1 MGLVVTP
8 LDWAPIF
15 EWYMARCLVE
25 NGQHNNIP
33 SVQFGNIEQRGHM
46 DGETVNVRF
55 FYKSQLSMVVY

>member
-46 DGETVNVRF
+46 DGETVDVRLF
-55 FYKSQLSMVVY
+55 L